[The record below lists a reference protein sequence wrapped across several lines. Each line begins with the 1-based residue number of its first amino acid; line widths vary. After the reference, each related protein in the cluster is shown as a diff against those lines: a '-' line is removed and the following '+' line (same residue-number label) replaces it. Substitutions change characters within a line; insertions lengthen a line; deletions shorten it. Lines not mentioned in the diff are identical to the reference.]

1 MKLGIAD
8 LINLG
13 ISLGLAVYK
22 GIAGAKEAKTLV
34 EQMVMDRRD
43 PTEAEWERLN
53 KVTLELDTAIA
64 RAAGRYD
71 DTH

>member
-1 MKLGIAD
+1 MNPGIAD

-13 ISLGLAVYK
+13 ISLGMAVYK

-43 PTEAEWERLN
+43 PTEAEWEQLN
-53 KVTLELDTAIA
+53 KVTLDLDTAIA
-64 RAAGRYD
+64 EAAGRND
-71 DTH
+71 DTN